1 MKGSRRD
8 REIIKNNKDPGNK
21 KVLKDIDFEK
31 IEKCLLLLPRYDIK
45 GLNEIMERDSK
56 FFCDLGIMVYSLLRI
71 KLEINEVER

>member
-31 IEKCLLLLPRYDIK
+31 IEKCLLLPRYDIIV
-45 GLNEIMERDSK
+45 LNEIIERDSK
-56 FFCDLGIMVYSLLRI
+56 FFCDLGIMDYSLLVI

>member
-31 IEKCLLLLPRYDIK
+31 IEKCLLLPRYDIK
-45 GLNEIMERDSK
+45 VLNEIMERDSK
-56 FFCDLGIMVYSLLRI
+56 FFCDLGIMDYSLLII